1 MYIICVLC
9 ISSDDDDG
17 LLDVDKCNRRP
28 HDDHE
33 YSDND
38 REYDNREYDDH
49 KYDDREYNDHEYN
62 DREYNNGQ
70 YSDGQYDDTIDAND
84 HDPAGKYDSGEYD
97 CHNHPDDSQDEHH
110 LCFVAPGGI
119 TKTQE
124 RFDEGWQEDDGDDMH
139 THTRVSG
146 KVRLSPAFL

>member
-1 MYIICVLC
+1 MNIICVLC

-84 HDPAGKYDSGEYD
+84 HDPTGKYDSGEYD
-97 CHNHPDDSQDEHH
+97 SHTQMTIKMTIAFVSSRQVIQPRLKRDWMKDGRRMMWLTRIRTRACCS
-110 LCFVAPGGI
+110 LCV
-119 TKTQE
+119 
-124 RFDEGWQEDDGDDMH
+124 
-139 THTRVSG
+139 V
-146 KVRLSPAFL
+146 